1 MKTVS
6 LAEFFYASDFSKRS
20 IGMLGDKMMR
30 SMFLVVILSWTGGS
44 VASAQTSRPPTELL
58 ERLTGTWILEGTID
72 GKATTH
78 DVVAS
83 HVLNGQYVQLH
94 EVSREK
100 DAQARPA
107 YEALVYLTWEPSRG
121 EYSCLWL
128 DSTSNA
134 GLSNGV
140 LGRAKQSGDELR
152 LLFRYNNGST
162 FHTTFV
168 YDRKADT
175 WQWKMDGE
183 EKGQL
188 VPFARVTLRHK

>member
-1 MKTVS
+1 
-6 LAEFFYASDFSKRS
+6 
-20 IGMLGDKMMR
+20 MMR
-30 SMFLVVILSWTGGS
+30 SILIAAALAWTGASMTS
-44 VASAQTSRPPTELL
+44 VQTSRPPTELL
-58 ERLTGTWILEGTID
+58 DRITGRWVLEGTIA
-72 GKATTH
+72 GKTTTH

-83 HVLNGQYVQLH
+83 WVLNGQYVQLH
-94 EVSREK
+94 EVSREQ
-100 DAQARPA
+100 DAQGRPA

-140 LGRAKQSGDELR
+140 LGRAKPSGDELR
-152 LLFRYNNGST
+152 LLFKYGDGST

-188 VPFARVTLRHK
+188 VPFARVMLRHK